1 MCVVYVCVWPD
12 QAIYIYLYTC
22 IYLEGF
28 KLLQLLHVLALS
40 TNSYVHMQFKYMYAR
55 TMLLISQLLIS
66 HGNRNYWLHDE
77 QVH

>member
-12 QAIYIYLYTC
+12 QVIHMYTC
-22 IYLEGF
+22 TLKALSCYS
-28 KLLQLLHVLALS
+28 LLHVLALS

-66 HGNRNYWLHDE
+66 LGNRNYWLHDE